1 MKNAKYMT
9 PSAATASQS
18 RPRGHLIRSA
28 SAIGSN
34 SRNPTPNRNTPSV
47 TGALVPIAN
56 RVVPPATPPNALDAT
71 AASTP
76 TYSFRKGRMGGQER
90 GPRAAVRAVTDAD
103 RGQSG
108 RLSCF
113 LVGISTRFPR
123 SIASPR
129 TRHARGVGHEYVNV
143 PRYSHLPSRLLLLGD
158 QCLQRVG
165 HEPLREAS

>member
-1 MKNAKYMT
+1 G
-9 PSAATASQS
+9 ATAS
-18 RPRGHLIRSA
+18 
-28 SAIGSN
+28 GSN
-34 SRNPTPNRNTPSV
+34 RKNQPQNRTTRSVPDPLAPTA
-47 TGALVPIAN
+47 TGGA
-56 RVVPPATPPNALDAT
+56 PPATPPNALDAT

-123 SIASPR
+123 SIASALTMR
-129 TRHARGVGHEYVNV
+129 ERVARGMIT
-143 PRYSHLPSRLLLLGD
+143 SSI
-158 QCLQRVG
+158 
-165 HEPLREAS
+165 

>member
-1 MKNAKYMT
+1 CQIEQHDEEREIHDAERGDGE
-9 PSAATASQS
+9 PIAAA
-18 RPRGHLIRSA
+18 RPLDRSA

-47 TGALVPIAN
+47 TGSLVPIAN
-56 RVVPPATPPNALDAT
+56 RVVPPATPPKALDAT

-76 TYSFRKGRMGGQER
+76 TYSFRKARMGGQER
-90 GPRAAVRAVTDAD
+90 RAGAAVRAVADAD

-123 SIASPR
+123 SIASALTMR
-129 TRHARGVGHEYVNV
+129 ERVARGMIT
-143 PRYSHLPSRLLLLGD
+143 SSI
-158 QCLQRVG
+158 
-165 HEPLREAS
+165 